1 MARGPEVLARS
12 VAFQPCRRCPS
23 APGQAG
29 PSLRKA
35 AAPRITASNSIA
47 GTIGA
52 SSPAPLRGL
61 QGREKTMPKL
71 ALAPK
76 GLPGWPSAEG
86 LSPCGFSSA
95 PSRRSLLR
103 EASRKKERK
112 EGDYFPAAEGA
123 QKLFGGSG
131 RTGVGAGLGGA
142 RCSLLPSFPSPPP
155 LLLACRPFT
164 AFPRL
169 LASHRRSSPFFSPS
183 TLGLFH

>member
-1 MARGPEVLARS
+1 MPQAKPDRAYVKRRHRGSPPARASPARPGP
-12 VAFQPCRRCPS
+12 P
-23 APGQAG
+23 AG
-29 PSLRKA
+29 PLCAAYKGGRK
-35 AAPRITASNSIA
+35 PC
-47 GTIGA
+47 
-52 SSPAPLRGL
+52 
-61 QGREKTMPKL
+61 PKL
-71 ALAPK
+71 ALAPR

-155 LLLACRPFT
+155 LCSPAALSLPSLSCSLLTVALP
-164 AFPRL
+164 P
-169 LASHRRSSPFFSPS
+169 FSPPARS
-183 TLGLFH
+183 GSFTE